1 MKPFNLNEY
10 IANPSRKVVT
20 REGRNVRI
28 ICTDAKRDCP
38 ILALLTAYD
47 GSEVIY
53 EYTKNGVIT
62 DDGECNLDLFFD
74 TVKKDGWINLFR
86 HEYGPEAGVIFDT
99 EEDASK
105 NSDYGKN
112 PRFIATIHIEWEELE

>member
-10 IANPSRKVVT
+10 IENPSRKVVT

-28 ICTDAKRDCP
+28 ICTDANRECP

-86 HEYGPEAGVIFDT
+86 RGDEIEVGFVLGTKEEAMSILGRRPR
-99 EEDASK
+99 K
-105 NSDYGKN
+105 DY
-112 PRFIATIHIEWEELE
+112 ITTIHIEWEE

>member
-1 MKPFNLNEY
+1 MKKFSLEEY

-20 REGRNVRI
+20 RDGKHVRI

-74 TVKKDGWINLFR
+74 TVKKYGWINLFM
-86 HEYGPEAGVIFDT
+86 HEGGPEAGVIYDT
-99 EEDASK
+99 KEKADK

-112 PRFIATIHIEWEELE
+112 PRFIATIHIEWEE

>member
-1 MKPFNLNEY
+1 MKQFDLEEY
-10 IANPSRKVVT
+10 KKNPTRKVVT
-20 REGRNVRI
+20 RDGRPVRI
-28 ICTDAKRDCP
+28 VFTDAKGDYP

-74 TVKKDGWINLFR
+74 TVKKDGWINLFM
-86 HEYGPEAGVIFDT
+86 HEGGPEAGVIYDT
-99 EEDASK
+99 KENADK
-105 NSDYGKN
+105 NSGYGKN
-112 PRFIATIHIEWEELE
+112 PRFIATIHIEWEE